1 MTAKRCPI
9 QLNARIGYNM
19 GIKHKEM
26 LPMQESKV
34 NTLTGEMI
42 REYAGSLR
50 AQATGGSQLS

>member
-1 MTAKRCPI
+1 
-9 QLNARIGYNM
+9 M
-19 GIKHKEM
+19 GIKRKEM